1 MNSTE
6 ISVNDKQKDK
16 HNVTGVYK
24 TNLVFPQMNM
34 QDRRKG
40 LSKLGSKTIAL
51 NTQFKNQH
59 QPNILLDTNF
69 EINYVDNIL
78 NVKYFFLKEDT
89 LK

>member
-6 ISVNDKQKDK
+6 ISVNDSKKDK

-24 TNLVFPQMNM
+24 TNLVFPQTNM
-34 QDRRKG
+34 QGRRKG

-59 QPNILLDTNF
+59 
-69 EINYVDNIL
+69 
-78 NVKYFFLKEDT
+78 
-89 LK
+89 